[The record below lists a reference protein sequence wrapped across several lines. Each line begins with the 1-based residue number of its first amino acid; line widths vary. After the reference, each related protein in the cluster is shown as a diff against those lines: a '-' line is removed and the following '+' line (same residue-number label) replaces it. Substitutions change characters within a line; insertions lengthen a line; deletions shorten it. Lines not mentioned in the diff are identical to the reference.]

1 MEFFFFSKAAARDR
15 DLRSPW
21 RAQIVRS
28 ALVAQRADSLCMEIC
43 DWDLSHIAQT
53 KLQCPGKH
61 DGLYDEAN
69 MHSAPHDG
77 VQCGVCKERVL
88 EGARLHG
95 CRICDWDACAKCA
108 SRKVK
113 I

>member
-1 MEFFFFSKAAARDR
+1 M
-15 DLRSPW
+15 
-21 RAQIVRS
+21 RS